1 MGNKGEN
8 NGSEYRRGGKLM
20 SNILIIGAGYVGLSH
35 ACVFSREHKVTLVD
49 NNLEKLDLLKNKI
62 SPIKEKEIEDILQT
76 TNIHCTSKLE
86 LDNIDY
92 IFICVPTNY
101 TENGVDTSIIES
113 IVEELKID
121 IPIIIKSTVPVG
133 FTSALNR
140 ENIVFSPEFL
150 REGQAVNDL
159 LNPSRLIVGT
169 NNKEIGEKVVNLY
182 QTILENDT
190 PVLMMGTKEAETV
203 KLFSNTYL
211 AMRVAF
217 FNIVDN
223 YAMKE
228 NLNSKD
234 IIEGISY
241 DNRIGNYYNN
251 TSFGFGGYCLP
262 KDTYQT
268 LLETNSD
275 LISSVLHENQV
286 IRPSFLKAE
295 IDKILKNDK
304 SKIIGVY
311 NYSMKKDSDNDR
323 ESSTNNLVRLLE
335 KDYQIRNKSSKDSL
349 EDFIESVDLMI
360 VNRMTPEL
368 IPHKEKVFTRD
379 IFNND

>member
-1 MGNKGEN
+1 
-8 NGSEYRRGGKLM
+8 M
-20 SNILIIGAGYVGLSH
+20 SNILILGAGYVGLSH
-35 ACVFSREHKVTLVD
+35 ACVFSSKHKVTLVD
-49 NNLEKLDLLKNKI
+49 NNLEKLELLKNKI
-62 SPIKEKEIEDILQT
+62 SPIKEIEIEDILQT
-76 TNIHCTSKLE
+76 TTNIHYTNKIE

-101 TENGVDTSIIES
+101 TEKGLDTSIVENV
-113 IVEELKID
+113 VEELQTD
-121 IPIIIKSTVPVG
+121 IPIIIKSTIPIG
-133 FTSALNR
+133 FTSTLNR

-169 NNKEIGEKVVNLY
+169 NNKEIGEKVVHLY
-182 QTILENDT
+182 QTVIENDV
-190 PVLMMGTKEAETV
+190 PILMMGTKESETV

-217 FNIVDN
+217 FNIIDN
-223 YAMKE
+223 YAIKE

-234 IIEGISY
+234 VIEGISY

-251 TSFGFGGYCLP
+251 PSFGFGGYCLP
-262 KDTYQT
+262 KDTHQT
-268 LLETNSD
+268 WLETNSD
-275 LISSVLHENQV
+275 LISNILHENQV
-286 IRPSFLKAE
+286 IRPSLLKE
-295 IDKILKNDK
+295 KIDKILKQDK

-311 NYSMKKDSDNDR
+311 NYAMKKDSDNDR
-323 ESSTNNLVRLLE
+323 ESSTYNLVRLLE

-349 EDFIESVDLMI
+349 EDFVDAVDLVI
-360 VNRMTPEL
+360 ANRMTPEL